1 MLLQPHHP
9 AHQLLAF
16 NPNPD
21 PNYLSHLLLAGFLT
35 AAPPWLAEKLLLTLY
50 VVGLPLALR
59 YALRANHA
67 SAGWLV
73 ALGFPFIY
81 SVVLVWGFY
90 NFCLSIVVLLVAL
103 GYWQRHTGKWHFKS
117 GLGLAGILTL
127 LYAAHPMSY
136 LVSGLLLGLLL
147 LSNYYDRGATLLR
160 EFGLLALAYLPTLP
174 LMGWYFWHQGTTTSH
189 PAEQYGA
196 NLWNW
201 LRLEPIH
208 WVGSAEGTYRWLVAG
223 LLAGALGL
231 ALRPM
236 LRRQASY
243 RPLLPW
249 AIGTLLL
256 LGAYVALP
264 DAVAGGSVTRP
275 RWGLLSYFM
284 LLSGLAA
291 VPWSPRL
298 RLAGLAAS
306 TVVAGIL
313 VGFRVQKF
321 QSFRAGLAE
330 YRLCLPYLRPGTT
343 LLPISYG
350 TATHLPTQVETGT
363 YIPVL
368 SEAAAYLA
376 VECKLVSYG
385 NYEASTGYFPLVW
398 QPGRNPILGSARL
411 PPRLA
416 TIVYEPAHI
425 PTYVLLLERQSAPA
439 GSARQAAVIASYL
452 NRFDFRLRFRSP
464 SGLVELYERPPLHR
478 QTGSSLSSY

>member
-1 MLLQPHHP
+1 
-9 AHQLLAF
+9 
-16 NPNPD
+16 
-21 PNYLSHLLLAGFLT
+21 
-35 AAPPWLAEKLLLTLY
+35 
-50 VVGLPLALR
+50 
-59 YALRANHA
+59 
-67 SAGWLV
+67 
-73 ALGFPFIY
+73 
-81 SVVLVWGFY
+81 
-90 NFCLSIVVLLVAL
+90 VLLVAL
-103 GYWQRHTGKWHFKS
+103 GYWQRHTGKWHLKN

-147 LSNYYDRGATLLR
+147 LSNSYDRGATLLR

-189 PAEQYGA
+189 PAEQYSA

-208 WVGSAEGTYRWLVAG
+208 WVGSAEGTYRWLVTG

-231 ALRPM
+231 ALR
-236 LRRQASY
+236 RQASY
-243 RPLLPW
+243 RPMLPW

-275 RWGLLSYFM
+275 RWGLLSYFT

-298 RLAGLAAS
+298 RLWGLAAS

-313 VGFRVQKF
+313 LGFRVQKF
-321 QSFRAGLAE
+321 QRFRAGLAE
-330 YRLCLPYLRPGTT
+330 YRLCLPYLRPATT

-350 TATHLPTQVETGT
+350 DATHLPTQVETGT

-376 VECKLVSYG
+376 VERKLVSYG
-385 NYEASTGYFPLVW
+385 NYEASIGYFPLVW
-398 QPGRNPILGSARL
+398 QPSRNPIVGSAQL
-411 PPRLA
+411 PARLA
-416 TIVYEPAHI
+416 PIVYELAHV
-425 PTYVLLLERQSAPA
+425 PDYVLLLEHQSAPA
-439 GSARQAAVIASYL
+439 GSARQAATIASYL
-452 NRFDFRLRFRSP
+452 NRFSFKLRFRSP
-464 SGLVELYERPPLHR
+464 SGLVELYERAPRPS
-478 QTGSSLSSY
+478 QTSSSSLSSY

>member
-1 MLLQPHHP
+1 M
-9 AHQLLAF
+9 
-16 NPNPD
+16 
-21 PNYLSHLLLAGFLT
+21 
-35 AAPPWLAEKLLLTLY
+35 LLTLY

-67 SAGWLV
+67 SAGWVV

-81 SVVLVWGFY
+81 SVVLIWGFY

-103 GYWQRHTGKWHFKS
+103 GYWQRHTGKWQLKN
-117 GLGLAGILTL
+117 GLSLAGILTL

-147 LSNYYDRGATLLR
+147 LSTYYDQGAALLR

-174 LMGWYFWHQGTTTSH
+174 LLGWYFWHQGTTTSH
-189 PAEQYGA
+189 TSEQYGV

-231 ALRPM
+231 ALWPM
-236 LRRQASY
+236 LRRRASY
-243 RPLLPW
+243 RPMLPW

-275 RWGLLSYFM
+275 RWGLLSFFT
-284 LLSGLAA
+284 LLSGVAA

-298 RLAGLAAS
+298 RLVGLATS

-313 VGFRVQKF
+313 LGFRVQKF
-321 QSFRAGLAE
+321 QRFRAGLAE

-350 TATHLPTQVETGT
+350 DATHLPSQVETGT

-368 SEAAAYLA
+368 SEAVAYLA
-376 VECKLVSYG
+376 VERRLVSYG

-398 QPGRNPILGSARL
+398 QPGRNPIIGSAQL
-411 PPRLA
+411 PAQLA
-416 TIVYEPAHI
+416 PIVYEPAHV

-439 GSARQAAVIASYL
+439 GSARQAAAIASYL
-452 NRFDFRLRFRSP
+452 NRFSFKLRFRSP
-464 SGLVELYERPPLHR
+464 SGLLELYERSPRL
-478 QTGSSLSSY
+478 